1 VQKKRSG
8 KDALL
13 VIEDKYGKLD
23 LKENRFKKKSRR
35 RRRMKMINLSGNF
48 LSCAIDG
55 DQGAEIT
62 ELKYRGRHIIDGQVA
77 GPYPE
82 NKSFGLVALI
92 PCVHHATLKELIWH
106 GTGHPVLNSIVND
119 AHSDWGLG
127 WKSQWQTL
135 EQHSDIVMLSLEHR
149 AEKNW
154 PWFFDASQVIR
165 LRDDKL
171 VLTLSLTNQSKVPSP
186 VGLGWAMS
194 FPIERGQQLN
204 IKAKNQYALTHKT
217 SKPLIKVNLSD
228 REEKNSQVFNIACH
242 ELAHAQCFGGWDGQ
256 LELRTKHDGLNLVSN
271 LKTVQASLTNDG
283 ASLSLKVLDL
293 PMDVLKHK
301 ALAQMLEPGESV
313 SIEMSL
319 SCKALGLSSL

>member
-1 VQKKRSG
+1 MRKRGSG

-13 VIEDKYGKLD
+13 VIENKYGKLD
-23 LKENRFKKKSRR
+23 LKESRFKKMAKR
-35 RRRMKMINLSGNF
+35 RRRMKRITLNSNS

-62 ELKYRGRHIIDGQVA
+62 ELKYRGRDILGGQVA

-82 NKSFGLVALI
+82 KKSIGLLALI

-106 GTGHPVLNSIVND
+106 GTGHPLLNSIVND
-119 AHSDWGLG
+119 EHSDWGLG
-127 WKSQWQTL
+127 WKNQWQTL
-135 EQHSDIVMLSLEHR
+135 EQQSDFVMLSLEHR

-165 LRDDKL
+165 LRDDRL
-171 VLTLSLTNQSKVPSP
+171 VLTLSITNQSKVPSP

-204 IKAKNQYALTHKT
+204 IKARNQYARTTKT
-217 SKPLIKVNLSD
+217 SNPLTKVDLSD
-228 REEKNSQVFNIACH
+228 REEKNAQVFNIACN
-242 ELAHAQCFGGWDGQ
+242 ELTHAQYFGGWDGQ

-271 LKTVQASLTNDG
+271 LKTVQASLTSDG

-293 PMDVLKHK
+293 PMDVMNHK
-301 ALAQMLEPGESV
+301 ALAQMLEPGEST

-319 SCKALGLSSL
+319 SCKALGLSRL

>member
-1 VQKKRSG
+1 
-8 KDALL
+8 
-13 VIEDKYGKLD
+13 
-23 LKENRFKKKSRR
+23 
-35 RRRMKMINLSGNF
+35 MKMINLSGNF

-119 AHSDWGLG
+119 EHSDWGLG
-127 WKSQWQTL
+127 WKNQWQPL
-135 EQHSDIVMLSLEHR
+135 EQQSDFVMLSLEHR